1 MISLIVDNCAALKK
15 KDYLLTGM
23 DFSWYY
29 LDNGSGDKDR
39 LLSPLPLLDY
49 RSSGG
54 ESQAFNPEKK
64 GDFFIC
70 IKKIFIISS

>member
-1 MISLIVDNCAALKK
+1 MIVDNYAALKK

-29 LDNGSGDKDR
+29 LDNGSGDKNTF
-39 LLSPLPLLDY
+39 LSPLPLLNY

-64 GDFFIC
+64 GDFFYLHQKNIYY
-70 IKKIFIISS
+70 F